1 MKTAIIIWVC
11 AIISGVGCVGYVNA
25 SIDTLA
31 TENLQPAN
39 VQLQPAENT
48 VQLTS
53 TAPLQATSDPELQPA
68 LGYKALNWQVNNLE
82 VR

>member
-1 MKTAIIIWVC
+1 MKTAIVIWVC
-11 AIISGVGCVGYVNA
+11 ALISGVGCVGYVSN

-31 TENLQPAN
+31 AENLQQAT
-39 VQLQPAENT
+39 VELQPAENV

-53 TAPLQATSDPELQPA
+53 TAPLQATSEPELQPA
-68 LGYKALNWQVNNLE
+68 LGYKALNWNATIE